1 MTRLE
6 QIEARLDEI
15 EKELNSGA
23 MNDKSEEDLNKVEE
37 EVRSLKDER
46 SKILG
51 NAAKRTSLEKM
62 IAEGR
67 SGVDVTPDFIN
78 GGMAKMQ
85 ANQQERTFD
94 IGSPEY
100 RSAWL
105 KQIRGIDLN
114 DIEKRAMTTAAES
127 AGAVVPSTTV
137 NKIIDKVKE
146 YCPIINKI
154 DLLHIKGAVT
164 VPAEGTTADAQKH
177 AEGATIAAVEDK
189 LSKVTLAGYEVTKL
203 VTISKSVLTMSID
216 AFENWLV
223 NKIARK
229 VADKIDALIFNG
241 SGTGE
246 AQGINAITWGAT
258 NSVSVAKS
266 AALTEANVTA
276 VVALLNGGYFAN
288 AEWYMSSA
296 TFFND
301 FHPLMNNS
309 KNNIV
314 TETNGVY
321 RVMGKVVNFDER
333 VTAHEAIL
341 GDVYR
346 GYVGNLQE
354 DVNVTSQFVT
364 RENAFDFLGCA
375 IFDGKV
381 QAVEAFVKIA
391 KATA

>member
-1 MTRLE
+1 MSRLE
-6 QIEARLDEI
+6 KIEARLAEI
-15 EKELNSGA
+15 EKELNA
-23 MNDKSEEDLNKVEE
+23 EDADSKTEAELDELE
-37 EVRSLKDER
+37 TEVRTLQAER
-46 SKILG
+46 SGILS
-51 NAAKRTSLEKM
+51 AAQKRNSLERA

-67 SGVDVTPDFIN
+67 SGVDITPDFLN
-78 GGMAKMQ
+78 GGMAGMQ
-85 ANQQERTFD
+85 ATQQERTFD
-94 IGSPEY
+94 LNSAEY

-114 DIEKRAMTTAAES
+114 DIERRAMTTAASS
-127 AGAVVPSTTV
+127 AGAAVPSTTV
-137 NKIIDKVKE
+137 NKIIEKVKE

-177 AEGATIAAVEDK
+177 AEGATITADADT
-189 LSKVTLAGYEVTKL
+189 LLKVSLAGYEVTKL

-216 AFENWLV
+216 AFETWLV

-229 VADKIDALIFNG
+229 VAEKIDALIFNG

-246 AQGINAITWGAT
+246 AQGVNAITWSAT
-258 NSVSVAKS
+258 NSVTVAKTAS
-266 AALTEANVTA
+266 LTEANVTG
-276 VVALLNGGYFAN
+276 VVALMNSGYFAD

-296 TFFND
+296 TFFAD
-301 FHPLMNNS
+301 FYPLMNNS

-321 RVMGKVVNFDER
+321 RIMGKAVNFDER

-341 GDVYR
+341 GDFYR